1 MKNIPVDTL
10 IRTLITLLTMVNM
23 VLTMTGLNP
32 IPFAEEELY
41 TTLSSLAAGAATIWS
56 WWKNNSFT
64 PEAKAADKY
73 MKELKNNKE

>member
-1 MKNIPVDTL
+1 MKKIPVNTM
-10 IRTLITLLTMVNM
+10 IRTIVTMLTMLNM
-23 VLTMTGLNP
+23 ILTMIGKNP

-64 PEAKAADKY
+64 KNALAADEY
-73 MKELKNNKE
+73 LKELKDKKE

>member
-1 MKNIPVDTL
+1 MKNIPVNTM
-10 IRTLITLLTMVNM
+10 IRTIVTMLTMLNM
-23 VLTMTGLNP
+23 VLTMIGKNP

-64 PEAKAADKY
+64 KNALAADEY
-73 MKELKNNKE
+73 LKELKDKKE

>member
-1 MKNIPVDTL
+1 MKNIPVNTM
-10 IRTLITLLTMVNM
+10 IRTIVTMLTMLNM
-23 VLTMTGLNP
+23 ILTMIGKNP

-64 PEAKAADKY
+64 KNALAADEY
-73 MKELKNNKE
+73 LKELKDKKE